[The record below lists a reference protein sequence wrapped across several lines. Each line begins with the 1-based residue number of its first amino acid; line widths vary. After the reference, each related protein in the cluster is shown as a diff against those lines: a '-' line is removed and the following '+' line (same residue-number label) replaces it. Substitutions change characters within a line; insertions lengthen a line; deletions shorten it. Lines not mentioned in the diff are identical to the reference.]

1 MWQII
6 IANLIGKNTYR
17 LRVNQTAYKPYDRDL
32 LFILVSDY
40 LTQMMEMDRKLQE
53 TFRPSEA
60 KEIVVQ
66 KMFKRYGEELVML
79 WSKEVK
85 YCSEFNKMGILYQ
98 VQENT
103 NRWKRDDIDTPIQ
116 LITTLAWER
125 YKSEIIKNI
134 IEPHIRNQHHNYKK
148 RCLSTEEVEGTTIEK
163 EATESSAVIPSEV
176 SNKYNN
182 NYKKRCLS
190 TEEVEG
196 TTIEKEAT
204 ESSAV
209 IPSEVSNKYKCY
221 KCGTNAVSLLSKT
234 TVIGEDDDDD
244 CRVIESIT
252 EENNQKDKVKH
263 FISNYIPTTY

>member
-1 MWQII
+1 MSQSKKNDTKLYVRGNNVWQII
-6 IANLIGKNTYR
+6 IPNLIGNNSLK
-17 LRVNQTAYKPYDRDL
+17 LRVQSSGAYDRDQ

-53 TFRPSEA
+53 KFRPSQ
-60 KEIVVQ
+60 EIVVQ

-85 YCSEFNKMGILYQ
+85 LEIKNIILKVKQ
-98 VQENT
+98 CI
-103 NRWKRDDIDTPIQ
+103 NRWKRDDNNTPIQ

-134 IEPHIRNQHHNYKK
+134 IEPYLYIRNTGLQAYWNKK

-176 SNKYNN
+176 
-182 NYKKRCLS
+182 
-190 TEEVEG
+190 T
-196 TTIEKEAT
+196 
-204 ESSAV
+204 
-209 IPSEVSNKYKCY
+209 
-221 KCGTNAVSLLSKT
+221 TNAVSLLSKT

-244 CRVIESIT
+244 CRVIKSIT